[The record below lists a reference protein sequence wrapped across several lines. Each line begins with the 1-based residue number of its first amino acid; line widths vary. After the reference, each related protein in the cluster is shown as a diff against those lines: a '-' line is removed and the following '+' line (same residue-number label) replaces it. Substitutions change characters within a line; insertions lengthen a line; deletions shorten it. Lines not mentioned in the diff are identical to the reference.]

1 MLEAKHRDQ
10 ENLYCVSFSAEF
22 ASVGWVDHVLFKSD
36 ELLIFL
42 PLSWNQGKP
51 QVNVT
56 HFPAEGLIKEWI

>member
-36 ELLIFL
+36 EIYMLLIFL
-42 PLSWNQGKP
+42 PLS
-51 QVNVT
+51 
-56 HFPAEGLIKEWI
+56 